1 MSLASASPST
11 FRACQ
16 DLTLDRLHD
25 EFILSSKQNVVNALN
40 RLPCF
45 LGSPW
50 FNCYLN
56 SITRFFS
63 KQRIHIS
70 AFLLCLCR
78 AIYQNCGTVKWLVYL
93 KTEL

>member
-11 FRACQ
+11 FGACQ

-25 EFILSSKQNVVNALN
+25 EFILSSKQNVVKALN
-40 RLPCF
+40 RLTRF

-50 FNCYLN
+50 FNCYLT

-63 KQRIHIS
+63 RQRIHIS
-70 AFLLCLCR
+70 AFLLRPCR
-78 AIYQNCGTVKWLVYL
+78 AI
-93 KTEL
+93 